1 MATEREGWNQPC
13 FVISVAARMVGL
25 PAQSLRNYER
35 TGLVEP
41 SRSHGNIRLYSR
53 SDIERLIRIKT
64 LINDMGVNLAGV
76 EVALSLLSQLHRM
89 EELVETLR
97 AEAASPESA
106 KFSEFI
112 STEQSYLSLR
122 NSDQE

>member
-1 MATEREGWNQPC
+1 MTTEREGWNQPC

-76 EVALSLLSQLHRM
+76 EVALRLLSQLHRM

-97 AEAASPESA
+97 AEPASPESA
-106 KFSEFI
+106 KVSEFI
-112 STEQSYLSLR
+112 STEQSYLSVR

>member
-76 EVALSLLSQLHRM
+76 EVALRLLSQLHRM

-106 KFSEFI
+106 KVSEFI

>member
-1 MATEREGWNQPC
+1 MTAERTEWTQPC

-25 PAQSLRNYER
+25 PAQSLRYYER

-53 SDIERLIRIKT
+53 WDIERIMEIKM
-64 LINDMGVNLAGV
+64 LINDMGVNIAGV
-76 EVALSLLSQLHRM
+76 EVALRLLNQLHRM
-89 EELVETLR
+89 EELVEKLR
-97 AEAASPESA
+97 SELITPESA
-106 KFSEFI
+106 KVGKYLA
-112 STEQSYLSLR
+112 TEQSYVSAK